1 MILTIASL
9 CIFAYLLGSVPFGLI
24 FTKMLTSKD
33 LRKTGSGN
41 IGATNAARTGGWI
54 LGLAT
59 LVCDILKGALPVLI
73 ASAISAKNGNGP
85 EEIRMALTAIAAV
98 CGHLFPVYLKF
109 KTGGK
114 GVATAAGCFA
124 VFAPAALGIAVGAFF
139 FTALVSKRVSA
150 GSLAAALCLPV
161 NVLWFNQSL
170 IFFGCAVVISL
181 AIIFR
186 HKDNIRRLFAG
197 TEPKFRKD

>member
-1 MILTIASL
+1 MILTIISF
-9 CIFAYLLGSVPFGLI
+9 CIFSYLLGSIPFGLL
-24 FTKMLTSKD
+24 FTKILTSKD

-41 IGATNAARTGGWI
+41 IGATNAARTGGWT

-59 LVCDILKGALPVLI
+59 LACDILKGAMPVLI
-73 ASAISAKNGNGP
+73 ASKISPGN
-85 EEIRMALTAIAAV
+85 EEISMALTAIAAV

-139 FTALVSKRVSA
+139 FTALISKRVSA
-150 GSLAAALCLPV
+150 GSMAAALCLPV
-161 NVLWFNQSL
+161 SVLWINQSL